1 MSTIDKEL
9 GIRLK
14 EYRKF
19 KKYTQKFVA
28 DKLGIPHS
36 AISDIEN
43 GKRDVTVS
51 EIKILSNLY
60 SRTYEEI
67 INGKQYDYY
76 NVANVSRLLYELPE
90 DDIKELMH
98 LILYKRK
105 RLEENKK

>member
-1 MSTIDKEL
+1 MSKIDKEL

-19 KKYTQKFVA
+19 KNFTQKYVA
-28 DKLGIPHS
+28 EKLDIPHS
-36 AISDIEN
+36 GISDIEN

-60 SRTYEEI
+60 GRTYEEI
-67 INGKQYDYY
+67 INGKVYDYY

-90 DDIKELMH
+90 EDVKELMH

-105 RLEENKK
+105 RMEEKQK